1 MYNKYFIINT
11 YYKMSFTN
19 YMISPSPSL
28 TSPSPSVNHVPSPV
42 STVAPPPVVK
52 KSSNVAFYIGF
63 IAILFIAF
71 TTYVYNNK
79 DDFDDNYN
87 MYFYIP
93 LSGAI
98 LFIVLTII
106 FASMPLPNPPT
117 NISVANGDR
126 RVTISFTEVPGCTYS
141 VISSASTNN
150 ITTGV
155 SSPIVVTGLTNGQSY
170 IFIITSS
177 NFFGTSA
184 SSAPTT
190 PITPIP
196 IPPVPTSVTALSR
209 NASSIVSFT
218 SVGSNATSY
227 VVKSTPGNITA
238 TGTTSP
244 ITVTGLTNGTSYTFK
259 VRGVNAAGSSAESA
273 ASNAVVPDVYV
284 DDE

>member
-1 MYNKYFIINT
+1 
-11 YYKMSFTN
+11 
-19 YMISPSPSL
+19 
-28 TSPSPSVNHVPSPV
+28 
-42 STVAPPPVVK
+42 VVK